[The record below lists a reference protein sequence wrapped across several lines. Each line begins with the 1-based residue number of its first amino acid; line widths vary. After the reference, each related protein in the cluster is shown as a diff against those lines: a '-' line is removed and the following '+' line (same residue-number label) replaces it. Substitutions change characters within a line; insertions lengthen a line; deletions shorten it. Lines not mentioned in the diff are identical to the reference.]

1 MKYIILILL
10 GLTIGYCST
19 TYFLTK
25 REPVKTIDT
34 IICKTEEGYGEDI
47 ETGEKFL
54 VVSTVCDTI
63 YKIN

>member
-63 YKIN
+63 YKK